1 MQHEVQRAPFAL
13 QALEHRFQFAF
24 VQQVQR
30 HQHVGPHLLGQRL
43 DVGQGLVVQVG
54 HGQFGAHG
62 VKGLG
67 AAPGDGVGIGDAG
80 DQAALAGQ
88 R

>member
-13 QALEHRFQFAF
+13 QALEHGLQFAF

-30 HQHVGPHLLGQRL
+30 HQQVGPDLLGQRL

-67 AAPGDGVGIGDAG
+67 AAGDGVGIGDAG